1 MLGRQ
6 ARDGWHGPA
15 QPFYKPDGDGSSA
28 GVLQYGCEPI
38 SHPQATMHRTP
49 DDAHRRPPSV
59 DALLRAPSSAQL
71 IEEFGRPF
79 VLGWTREAVA
89 ELRASGAVNDDPHDE
104 ALRLVATAAERH
116 RLLLLRNVINATGI
130 ILHTNLGRAPL
141 ADAAIQAMT
150 EAARNTNVEID
161 LDDGSRSRRGMQ
173 IEELFR
179 VLTGA
184 EACLVVNNCAAA
196 TLLTLQAIA
205 AGREVV
211 VSRGQLIEIGGS
223 YRLPDVFR
231 VSGSI
236 LKEVGTTNRTRIA
249 DYETALGPHTPA
261 LLRVHSSNFRVIG
274 FTESAGIA
282 ELADL
287 AHRLGLIAIDDV
299 GSGSLVDLKP
309 FGFLDEPTVADSLKA
324 GADLV
329 LFSGDKLLG
338 GPQCGVILGKKSVV
352 ERLHKSPL
360 ARALRVDKLTLAA
373 LQATLQIYAR
383 GTAFE
388 DIPVLRMLTRTADSI
403 RSDAEEL
410 ARRLPPQVVA
420 TIEAAESQVGGGSL
434 PTHSL
439 PTFVVSL
446 KHPSMGA
453 NELARR
459 LRTGTPS
466 VVARVERDAVLVDL
480 RTVLADQQ
488 DPLAAAI
495 QGVIGERGA

>member
-1 MLGRQ
+1 
-6 ARDGWHGPA
+6 
-15 QPFYKPDGDGSSA
+15 
-28 GVLQYGCEPI
+28 
-38 SHPQATMHRTP
+38 MHRTP
-49 DDAHRRPPSV
+49 DDANRRLPSV
-59 DALLRAPSSAQL
+59 DALLRDAASMEL

-79 VLGWTREAVA
+79 VVGWTREAVA
-89 ELRASGAVNDDPHDE
+89 ELRASEAAHDDPRGE
-104 ALRLVATAAERH
+104 ALRLVAASAETHR
-116 RLLLLRNVINATGI
+116 RLLLREVINATGV

-141 ADAAIQAMT
+141 ADEAIKAVA

-161 LDDGSRSRRGMQ
+161 LHDGSRSRRGMQ

-196 TLLTLQAIA
+196 TVLTLQAIA
-205 AGREVV
+205 AGKEVV

-231 VSGSI
+231 VSGAI
-236 LKEVGTTNRTRIA
+236 LKEVGTTNRTRLA
-249 DYETALGPHTPA
+249 DYETAVGANTAA
-261 LLRVHSSNFRVIG
+261 LLRVHPSNFRVVG

-309 FGFLDEPTVADSLKA
+309 FGFPDEPTVADSLKA

-338 GPQCGVILGKKSVV
+338 GPQCGVVLGRKAVV
-352 ERLHKSPL
+352 ERLHQSPL

-388 DIPVLRMLTRTADSI
+388 DVPVLRMLTRTAESI
-403 RSDAEEL
+403 KSDAEEL
-410 ARRLPPQVVA
+410 ARRLPSSIIAEV
-420 TIEAAESQVGGGSL
+420 EAGESHVGGGSL
-434 PTHSL
+434 PTHAL

-446 KHPSMGA
+446 KHPSTGA

-466 VVARVERDAVLVDL
+466 IVARVERDAVLFDL
-480 RTVLADQQ
+480 RTVLADQRDQ
-488 DPLAAAI
+488 LSSAITLA
-495 QGVIGERGA
+495 IGERGASAP